1 MKNIVLTITTI
12 FSFFYGVDA
21 FAKNGNDSLYILLNN
36 ALDNKEYYIQ
46 NKEQNI
52 QKFKLALTIE
62 HLLPE
67 QIYDINFQL
76 YEEYKKFQSD
86 SAIYYV
92 LKNQEIANQLG
103 REQLKIETDLQLS
116 WLYLI
121 KGMYLE
127 SKGLLENIQTKD
139 LSEKLLSTYY
149 ETFST
154 LYSQYNNSAYFIK
167 SEQYRDSLLSVLD
180 PLSFQYRVN
189 YAAKLT
195 YSGQDAEKEIL
206 TLLQETT
213 DKNPERALIAYF
225 LGYIHRR
232 QQNLE
237 LSEYYFMISALTDI
251 ENCIKENASFL
262 ELARIYDETGD
273 IDKAHKFMQ
282 AAVDDAIF
290 CNIDF
295 RLSKAS
301 SVYSFINASYQA
313 KEKKQKSNLQI
324 SLIAISILLLFLA
337 AGILYIYRQ
346 MQRLSSIRKELYHT
360 NRKLSELNSDLLEV
374 NNSLS
379 ESNRIKEEYIAHFF
393 DLCSTYISKLENYRK
408 TLSKC
413 AINKGKD
420 ELFKLLQSNTIIKN
434 ELDELYEK
442 FDSIFLSLYPT
453 FVEEF
458 NSLQIKEEQISLKP
472 GELLNTELRIYALIR
487 LGINDNVKIAGFLR
501 YSLSTIYNY
510 RVKARNNAR
519 VSRDDFDQMIMKIGN
534 PVKKLD

>member
-1 MKNIVLTITTI
+1 ME
-12 FSFFYGVDA
+12 SFA
-21 FAKNGNDSLYILLNN
+21 NDKDSVSVRLNKVM
-36 ALDNKEYYIQ
+36 DNKEKYIK

-52 QKFKLALTIE
+52 QKFKQVLTIE

-67 QIYDINFQL
+67 QIYDINLQL
-76 YEEYKKFQSD
+76 YQEYQKYQSD
-86 SAIYYV
+86 SAIHYV

-103 REQLKIETDLQLS
+103 QEQLKIETDLQLS
-116 WLYLI
+116 WLYMI
-121 KGMYLE
+121 KGMYIE

-139 LSEKLLSTYY
+139 LPEKLISTYY

-195 YSGQDAEKEIL
+195 YSGQDAEKE
-206 TLLQETT
+206 LLSLLSETT

-225 LGYIHRR
+225 LGYIHQR

-237 LSEYYFMISALTDI
+237 LSEYYFMISALADL

-262 ELARIYDETGD
+262 ELARIYDETGE

-301 SVYSFINASYQA
+301 SVYSFINASYQE
-313 KEKKQKSNLQI
+313 KERKQKANLQI
-324 SLIAISILLLFLA
+324 SLLAISILLLFLA

-346 MQRLSSIRKELYHT
+346 MKKLSFIRKELYRT
-360 NRKLSELNSDLLEV
+360 NRKLSELNNDLTTANDRLK
-374 NNSLS
+374 
-379 ESNRIKEEYIAHFF
+379 ESNLIKEEYIAHFF
-393 DLCSTYISKLENYRK
+393 DLCSTYIDKLENYRK
-408 TLSKC
+408 TLSKH
-413 AINKGKD
+413 ASNNHIE
-420 ELFKLLQSNTIIKN
+420 ELFKMLRSTALIEN
-434 ELDELYEK
+434 ELEELYKK
-442 FDSIFLSLYPT
+442 FDIIFLSLYPS
-453 FVEEF
+453 FVDEF
-458 NSLQIKEEQISLKP
+458 NALQLKEEQVSLKP
-472 GELLNTELRIYALIR
+472 GELLNTELRIFALIR
-487 LGINDNVKIAGFLR
+487 LGITDSIKIAGFLR
-501 YSLSTIYNY
+501 YSISTIYNY
-510 RVKARNNAR
+510 RVKARNNAVVAREEFEER
-519 VSRDDFDQMIMKIGN
+519 VMKIGN
-534 PVKKLD
+534 YTQNMFDTINRNMF